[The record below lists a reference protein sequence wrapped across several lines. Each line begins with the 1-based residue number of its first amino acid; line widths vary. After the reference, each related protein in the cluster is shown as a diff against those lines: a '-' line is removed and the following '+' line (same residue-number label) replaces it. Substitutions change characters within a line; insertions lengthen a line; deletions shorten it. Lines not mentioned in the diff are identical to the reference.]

1 VRCLKN
7 SEENQTINLD
17 SYGGTYI
24 NNFTINKDD
33 ASPNLSGSTLLTVL
47 QGGNVGIGTTAPTYK
62 LDVAGTGRFTQP
74 VIVGAPTVADHA
86 ATKSYVD
93 STAGGGVGAGTSGQ
107 TLRHNG
113 TSWVAN
119 SVLYNNGTNIG
130 IGTTNPFAKI
140 TIPSGTSYNGM
151 YGIEAAPD
159 VNSRRWWLHTDYMA
173 YGDFS
178 ISTEA
183 TKQQGANPNLSRLY
197 INPFGNIGIG
207 NAAPTYKLDV
217 SGTGRFTQPV
227 IVGAPTDTNHAA
239 TKSYVDST
247 VVSGVTGGISGT
259 TNYISKFTGANTI
272 GNSQIFDNGTNVG
285 IGTTAPTYKLD
296 VSGTGR
302 FTQPVIVGAPTDTN
316 HAATKSYVDSTI
328 GGGSGS
334 TVGYWTMNGTNISN
348 SNTGNVGIGTTDPGV
363 YRLKVAGDV
372 AITGTLQTQT
382 GSDFAEEFRVTED
395 LEPGTVVV
403 MAEEDYKSVKAA
415 DRAYD
420 STVVGIVSDN
430 PSIIAGKVDSD
441 KKVVVAMMGVVSV
454 KADVT
459 NGRIR
464 KGDLLTSSSI
474 AGYAMKAT
482 KFQPG
487 TIIGKALEDLN
498 ESGYLKVLVNLQ

>member
-1 VRCLKN
+1 M
-7 SEENQTINLD
+7 
-17 SYGGTYI
+17 
-24 NNFTINKDD
+24 
-33 ASPNLSGSTLLTVL
+33 
-47 QGGNVGIGTTAPTYK
+47 
-62 LDVAGTGRFTQP
+62 
-74 VIVGAPTVADHA
+74 IVGAPTVAD
-86 ATKSYVD
+86 
-93 STAGGGVGAGTSGQ
+93 
-107 TLRHNG
+107 
-113 TSWVAN
+113 
-119 SVLYNNGTNIG
+119 
-130 IGTTNPFAKI
+130 
-140 TIPSGTSYNGM
+140 
-151 YGIEAAPD
+151 
-159 VNSRRWWLHTDYMA
+159 
-173 YGDFS
+173 
-178 ISTEA
+178 
-183 TKQQGANPNLSRLY
+183 
-197 INPFGNIGIG
+197 
-207 NAAPTYKLDV
+207 
-217 SGTGRFTQPV
+217 
-227 IVGAPTDTNHAA
+227 
-239 TKSYVDST
+239 
-247 VVSGVTGGISGT
+247 
-259 TNYISKFTGANTI
+259 
-272 GNSQIFDNGTNVG
+272 
-285 IGTTAPTYKLD
+285 
-296 VSGTGR
+296 
-302 FTQPVIVGAPTDTN
+302 

-464 KGDLLTSSSI
+464 KGDLLTSSSV